1 MASANRTRVA
11 LVREST
17 IGVTPG
23 SPRMRTMRITKEA
36 LNFAPTYINS
46 DELRSDRMLGDPI
59 KVMQASTGSVDFE
72 LSYPND
78 NSPLS
83 ELYRS
88 ALFNPW
94 VNTPTFDNDGTADS
108 VITDAGTVAN
118 TYAVVSGG
126 AAVVASHLVRATG
139 FAQSANNQIFKA
151 ASSTSGTI
159 VGTALS
165 LVAETSPAAAA
176 KLKVV
181 GFQGASGDITATSSG
196 LASTALDFTT
206 LGLVP
211 GKWLK
216 VGGTAA
222 GDKFATAANND
233 WVRLIAVAAHALT
246 FDNLPQVGGSVT
258 WAVDAGASKTIKVWF
273 GDHIFNGTTRTSVTI
288 EKGFLGQSVPTYIV
302 NIGMVVETLVH
313 TITSKQ
319 KITGT
324 CSFIGMGGGQSTAQQ
339 GVPDVATVGQV
350 MAANANVGRLSE
362 NGSQLTSPNWAT
374 DLNFSI
380 ANNNRTNESV
390 DSPSPVDVVDGEC
403 TVTGTVNTYFGSNVI
418 LAKFYN
424 GVQTSI
430 NCRVA
435 KNSQALIYQFPRVT
449 LDTGGNPVASGKNT
463 DVMASFGFTASIDT
477 ALLNVTAWLDRVEY
491 FE

>member
-1 MASANRTRVA
+1 MASANRTRLA

-23 SPRMRTMRITKEA
+23 SPRMRTMRITKES
-36 LNFAPTYINS
+36 LNFAPNYINS

-59 KVMQASTGSVDFE
+59 KVMQASTGGVDFE

-88 ALFNPW
+88 AFFNPW

-118 TYAVVSGG
+118 TYSVVSGG
-126 AAVVASHLVRATG
+126 AAVVAGHMVRATG

-151 ASSTSGTI
+151 ASSSSTTI
-159 VGTALS
+159 VGTTLG
-165 LVAETSPAAAA
+165 LVAETAPAAAA

-181 GFQGASGDITATSSG
+181 GFQGASGDITATSTG
-196 LASTALDFTT
+196 LASTTLDFTT

-211 GKWLK
+211 GKSIK
-216 VGGTAA
+216 IGGTATT
-222 GDKFATAANND
+222 DKFATAADND
-233 WVRLIAVAAHALT
+233 WVRITAITAHAIT
-246 FDNLPQVGGSVT
+246 CDNLPAT
-258 WAVDAGASKTIKVWF
+258 WATDAGAGKTIKVWF
-273 GDHIFNGTTRTSVTI
+273 GDHIFNGTTRTSLTI
-288 EKGFLGQSVPTYIV
+288 EKGFLGQAVPTYIV
-302 NIGMVVETLVH
+302 NTGMVVETLVH

-324 CSFIGMGGGQSTAQQ
+324 CSFIGMGGGQTTAQL
-339 GVPDVATVGQV
+339 GVPDAATTGQV

-362 NGSQLTSPNWAT
+362 AGSQLTSPNWAL
-374 DLNFSI
+374 DFSVSI

-390 DSPSPVDVVDGEC
+390 DQASPVDVVDGEC
-403 TVTGTVNTYFGSNVI
+403 TVTGSINTYFGSNAV

-424 GVQTSI
+424 GTQTSI
-430 NCRVA
+430 MCRVA
-435 KNSQALIYQFPRVT
+435 KNSQALIWQLPHVT
-449 LDTGGNPVASGKNT
+449 LDGGGNPVASGKNT
-463 DVMASFGFTASIDT
+463 DVMAQFNYSATLDPVLGIQIQ
-477 ALLNVTAWLDRVEY
+477 LDRVEY
-491 FE
+491 FES